1 MIDPI
6 SISLAFSA
14 AQSAISGIKQAI
26 AMGKDVNSIIGQ
38 VGHFFESADQVHMA
52 SIQAKHSSMGK
63 SDAQLGRQALE
74 FAMHSNQLREDE
86 RALKDMIY
94 WQLGKPQ
101 IWEEMVK
108 ERARLLK
115 EKREGEA
122 ALAKAKQAHKEKMAK
137 YFMLALYVLAG
148 GLVIGAFIMLG
159 VQFYSM
165 AEQQKEFEAAQ
176 AKRAKI
182 IREQQ
187 WAREQ
192 EQKKQLEAAS
202 KSGG

>member
-38 VGHFFESADQVHMA
+38 VGQFFESADQVHLA
-52 SIQAKHSSMGK
+52 SIQAKHSSIGK

-115 EKREGEA
+115 EKREGEE

-137 YFMLALYVLAG
+137 YVMLALYVLSG
-148 GLVIGAFIMLG
+148 GLVISAFVMLG

-165 AEQQKEFEAAQ
+165 AEEQKAFEAAQ
-176 AKRAKI
+176 AKAQRI
-182 IREQQ
+182 RREQQ
-187 WAREQ
+187 YLREL
-192 EQKKQLEAAS
+192 EQKKELDKAS
-202 KSGG
+202 KNGG

>member
-1 MIDPI
+1 MDPI
-6 SISLAFSA
+6 TIGLAFTA
-14 AQSAISGIKQAI
+14 AQSAVSHIKQAI
-26 AMGKDVNSIIGQ
+26 ALGKDINSLIGEF
-38 VGHFFESADQVHMA
+38 GKFFQSADTVHSA
-52 SIQAKHSSMGK
+52 STKAKIAHIGK
-63 SDAQLGRQALE
+63 SDAELGRMALE
-74 FAMHSNQLREDE
+74 YAMHSNKLREDE

-115 EKREGEA
+115 EKREGEE

-148 GLVIGAFIMLG
+148 GLVISAFVMLG

-165 AEQQKEFEAAQ
+165 AEEQKAFEAAQ
-176 AKRAKI
+176 AKAQRI
-182 IREQQ
+182 RREQQ
-187 WAREQ
+187 YLREL
-192 EQKKQLEAAS
+192 EQKKELDKSS
-202 KSGG
+202 KNGG

>member
-1 MIDPI
+1 VDPI
-6 SISLAFSA
+6 TISLAFSA

-38 VGHFFESADQVHMA
+38 VGHFFEAADQVHMA
-52 SIQAKHSSMGK
+52 SIKAKHGAMGK
-63 SDAQLGRQALE
+63 TDAQLGRQALE
-74 FAMHSNQLREDE
+74 FAMHSNKLREDE

-94 WQLGKPQ
+94 WQLGKPE
-101 IWEEMVK
+101 IWQEMIA
-108 ERARLLK
+108 ERTRLIK
-115 EKREGEA
+115 EKREGEEA
-122 ALAKAKQAHKEKMAK
+122 IAKAKQAHKEKMAK
-137 YFMLALYVLAG
+137 YFMVAMYTIAF
-148 GLVIGAFIMLG
+148 GLVTSAFVMLG
-159 VQFYSM
+159 IQFYSM

-192 EQKKQLEAAS
+192 EQKKQIEAAV
-202 KSGG
+202 KNGA